1 LCRSARSLAGSGTPP
16 WGTYMRAAK
25 SGPSAMESI
34 DASSSEDDE
43 AYPPSSK
50 NPPIKPRPIPRPAPV
65 SSSTF

>member
-34 DASSSEDDE
+34 HDSSSEDDE
-43 AYPPSSK
+43 TYPAFSK
-50 NPPIKPRPIPRPAPV
+50 NPPTKARPIPRPAVV
-65 SSSTF
+65 SSSTA